1 MLASAIFFFD
11 WPFSCF
17 DSFLK
22 SKSIKEDIKTIVTSQ
37 DTLTRHLTNP
47 LFVVVTLFLSFLLL
61 TISFLPVVWF
71 PWVMYLT
78 GDNLKLSKSNQRR
91 RRFSMKK
98 NKNSFYSKS
107 LYVFI

>member
-1 MLASAIFFFD
+1 
-11 WPFSCF
+11 
-17 DSFLK
+17 
-22 SKSIKEDIKTIVTSQ
+22 
-37 DTLTRHLTNP
+37 
-47 LFVVVTLFLSFLLL
+47 
-61 TISFLPVVWF
+61 
-71 PWVMYLT
+71 MYLT